1 MAIDIN
7 IGSKLDAKGFKQ
19 AESATEKLTKN
30 VRNLA
35 SNLGLAFGTAAVVA
49 YGKASVKAALESQ
62 AEQERLNNILR
73 VTTGATQAQI
83 DVLNEQADAL
93 ERIGVVTGGNIKT
106 TQSQLA
112 TFDLQISTIKTL
124 TPAILD
130 YVTAEKGA
138 TASASDFK
146 SMTNGLAQALNGNFA
161 SLTRT
166 GFVLDEVTK
175 KTIKE
180 GTETERAAALVKV
193 LNSTYKDFNANLR
206 NTDSGKMQVL
216 ANTAKEVQTII
227 GAGIIDS
234 LKLLS
239 EDTTID
245 GLTAKMKELAVAT
258 SDVSTGFSLF
268 LKDVKDGLEADP
280 ILGSFFGWLLD
291 DIGSGIIFEKA
302 GKERRERLAYN
313 KNEHKAKQLNLAVDN
328 KADKLTKAQV
338 AAQNK
343 LLATQ
348 RKIAAEKK
356 KKEILDKAALVLAQG
371 QKVFDEEGIQLAA
384 AAQGKLTEEERVRVA
399 LKKDIYD
406 LEAAINEGNIN
417 AAARLSSSM
426 VSNAEKLAALRGDMI
441 SLNDIENPFTA
452 WLETLRLM
460 ALELAKLTKTTYGLL
475 PTHRTAGS
483 QAEIEANLD
492 IYRTY
497 PESVQQELFGGLLLP
512 KGSLPSSNAGTFT
525 EGPEAARFYNQMSA
539 SGSMGSGG
547 TIVNVSVGGSVTT
560 ERDLVAAIT
569 QGLYAQQASG
579 TPVNY
584 STVY

>member
-19 AESATEKLTKN
+19 AETATEKLTKN
-30 VRNLA
+30 VKNLA
-35 SNLGLAFGTAAVVA
+35 STLGLAFGTAAVVA

-73 VTTGATQAQI
+73 VTTGATQSQI

-216 ANTAKEVQTII
+216 ANTAREVQTII

-245 GLTAKMKELAVAT
+245 GLTVKMKQLALAT
-258 SDVSTGFSLF
+258 SDVSTGFALF

-338 AAQNK
+338 AAQNT
-343 LLATQ
+343 LLTTQ

-356 KKEILDKAALVLAQG
+356 KQEILDKAALVLAQG
-371 QKVFDEEGIQLAA
+371 QKLFDEEGIQLAA

-399 LKKDIYD
+399 LKKDIYE
-406 LEAAINEGNIN
+406 LEAAINEENIS
-417 AAARLSSSM
+417 AAARLSNSM
-426 VSNAEKLAALRGDMI
+426 VANAQKLAGLRGDMI
-441 SLNDIENPFTA
+441 GLNDIENPFTA
-452 WLETLRLM
+452 WLETLKQM
-460 ALELAKLTKTTYGLL
+460 ALELAKLANIKPPTALPMGGAMAEPLYKYNSLSQQLVPGTTERSPMGYGGGQFDMNLI
-475 PTHRTAGS
+475 PTTPLYGYYSLS
-483 QAEIEANLD
+483 QQAIPNGD
-492 IYRTY
+492 
-497 PESVQQELFGGLLLP
+497 
-512 KGSLPSSNAGTFT
+512 
-525 EGPEAARFYNQMSA
+525 
-539 SGSMGSGG
+539 
-547 TIVNVSVGGSVTT
+547 TIVNISVTGSVTT

-569 QGLYAQQASG
+569 QGLYSQQASG